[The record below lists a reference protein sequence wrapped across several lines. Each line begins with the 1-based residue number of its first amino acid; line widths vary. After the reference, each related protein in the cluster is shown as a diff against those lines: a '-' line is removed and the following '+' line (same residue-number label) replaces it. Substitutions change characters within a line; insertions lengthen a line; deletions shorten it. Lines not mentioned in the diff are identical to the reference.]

1 MSQALDT
8 AGMVCIFAG
17 ALLSLAAAIGLLR
30 FPELLSRMHA
40 GTKPQVLGVL
50 LTLVGVGLSLRSGL
64 DIGMLLVIAL
74 FQGLTIPIG
83 AHMVGRAAY
92 RTDVIRET
100 DLAFDEL
107 SAYGDDWA
115 RGQTV
120 AAATESSAGTGLP
133 SAGSETG
140 PHGPEGGR

>member
-8 AGMVCIFAG
+8 AGLVCILAG

-64 DIGMLLVIAL
+64 DIGMLVVVAL

-115 RGQTV
+115 RGQSE
-120 AAATESSAGTGLP
+120 AAATESPEGTGLP
-133 SAGSETG
+133 SAGTG
-140 PHGPEGGR
+140 TGRRDPEAGR

>member
-8 AGMVCIFAG
+8 AGMVCILAG
-17 ALLSLAAAIGLLR
+17 ALLLLAAAIGLLR

-64 DIGMLLVIAL
+64 DIGMLLVVAL

-115 RGQTV
+115 RGQTE
-120 AAATESSAGTGLP
+120 AAATESAAGTGLP
-133 SAGSETG
+133 SAGGEMG
-140 PHGPEGGR
+140 PHGSEGGR

>member
-1 MSQALDT
+1 MNEVLDT
-8 AGMVCIFAG
+8 VGLVFILAG

-50 LTLVGVGLSLRSGL
+50 LTLLGVGLSLRSGL
-64 DIGMLLVIAL
+64 DIGMLVVVAL
-74 FQGLTIPIG
+74 FQGLTIPIA

-115 RGQTV
+115 RGQSE
-120 AAATESSAGTGLP
+120 AAASESPAGTGLP
-133 SAGSETG
+133 SAGSGTDR
-140 PHGPEGGR
+140 HGSEAGR